1 MKAIV
6 YTSQTGSA
14 AEYAGLLGKAVGLP
28 VYTVSE
34 AKKALAAGDEILYIG
49 WVMASVVQG
58 YKASAARYRV
68 VAGSRTERSDPRQNG
83 RTGQAPALYAPG
95 QFCADQAARDPE
107 AGDENDARLSC
118 QNRKTDGGGG
128 RDVLCRARRCDCCG
142 GG

>member
-14 AEYAGLLGKAVGLP
+14 AEYARLLGKAVGLP

-34 AKKALAAGDEILYIG
+34 AKKALAVGDEILYIG

-68 VAGSRTERSDPRQNG
+68 AAVCAVGLSPD
-83 RTGQAPALYAPG
+83 PG
-95 QFCADQAARDPE
+95 QSAVIRA
-107 AGDENDARLSC
+107 
-118 QNRKTDGGGG
+118 KTGVPDKLPLFMLQGW
-128 RDVLCRARRCDCCG
+128 
-142 GG
+142 

>member
-68 VAGSRTERSDPRQNG
+68 AAVCAVGLSPDPG
-83 RTGQAPALYAPG
+83 
-95 QFCADQAARDPE
+95 
-107 AGDENDARLSC
+107 
-118 QNRKTDGGGG
+118 
-128 RDVLCRARRCDCCG
+128 
-142 GG
+142 